1 MYNELTTYLKK
12 LGKTIYYNNI
22 SLYYSHIICVQF
34 TENDFSDVV
43 NQKQPEDLF
52 VYLQEYHTYDELLLK
67 LDLFQSY
74 RNKAIE
80 LVDGWN
86 FVLGK

>member
-1 MYNELTTYLKK
+1 M
-12 LGKTIYYNNI
+12 I
-22 SLYYSHIICVQF
+22 YSHYICVIF

-43 NQKQPEDLF
+43 NQKQPENLSI
-52 VYLQEYHTYDELLLK
+52 YLKEYHTYDELLGK

-74 RNKAIE
+74 KNKAIE

-86 FVLGK
+86 FELGK